1 METPKG
7 LSVSKLGSL
16 FLKIP
21 PQRQVAVISTGI
33 VLSTLA
39 LGWFAIQ
46 KPYESQKSQRE
57 ARIQLEGKRTEV
69 LSTLAGLSAELKKI
83 RSTLLMKG
91 GTPALTRQVTDLA
104 SQAGVEIDSVS
115 PLAEASFGPYTR
127 VQIRVVAASSYAQL
141 MDFLRLMERH
151 EPLLKIDELK
161 VGGSSPDRKGRG
173 ASAKLSV
180 PTPPQA
186 PGAAHDSAESQSVQ
200 LVIGAF
206 SQRGSSP

>member
-1 METPKG
+1 MEIPKE
-7 LSVSKLGSL
+7 LSVSQLGSL

-21 PQRQVAVISTGI
+21 PQKQVALVSTGI

-46 KPYESQKSQRE
+46 KPYESQKIQGE
-57 ARIQLEGKRTEV
+57 AQIQLESKRTEV
-69 LSTLAGLSAELKKI
+69 ISGSALLSTELKKI
-83 RSTLLMKG
+83 RSTLVMEG
-91 GTPALTRQVTDLA
+91 GTPALTRRVTDLA

-127 VQIRVVAASSYAQL
+127 VQIRVVAASGYAQM
-141 MDFLRLMERH
+141 MDFLRLLERH

-161 VGGSSPDRKGRG
+161 VGEPSLDRKGKSISG
-173 ASAKLSV
+173 KPAALTTLQAPKTEEASAEGQ
-180 PTPPQA
+180 P
-186 PGAAHDSAESQSVQ
+186 VQ

-206 SQRGSSP
+206 SKKGSSP